1 MITSLTLLILSLV
14 ALYIGAGWL
23 VQGSSA
29 LALKAKISPLVV
41 GLTIVAFGTSAP
53 ELVVSLNA
61 TLSGQGDIAIG
72 NIVGSNIFNIGV
84 ILGVSATICPLQV
97 KKQLLRIDIP
107 VMLAATVLFTI
118 LFWNGTLGR
127 TEGLFFLT
135 GIIIYTIF
143 SLFYSRKHG
152 TEGSSQ
158 ELEEQPKHWAVD
170 TQAIVG
176 GLVVLVFASRLLVD
190 NAVSIAKEL
199 GVSEAVIGLTIVAA
213 GTSMPE
219 LATSIVA
226 AYKRKTDIAIGNIVG
241 SNFIQYTDHSRLLRA
256 YTSHRGQ
263 KCKLHRPTGH
273 VGHIRPAL
281 AAGEKRAKNIPD
293 GRIRLDSLLCDLHVL
308 VTSRHTLTEYSC
320 KNKFQDEQGC
330 QHIHGRAY
338 LLMFAAS

>member
-1 MITSLTLLILSLV
+1 MITSLTLLILSLA

-29 LALKAKISPLVV
+29 LALKAKISPLVI

-61 TLSGQGDIAIG
+61 TLRGQGDIAIG

-107 VMLAATVLFTI
+107 VMLAATVLLTI

-127 TEGLFFLT
+127 IEGLFFLT
-135 GIIIYTIF
+135 GIIIYTLF
-143 SLFYSRKHG
+143 SLFHSRKHG
-152 TEGSSQ
+152 EEGPSQ
-158 ELEEQPKHWAVD
+158 ELEEQPGHWIAD
-170 TQAIVG
+170 TLAIVG
-176 GLVVLVFASRLLVD
+176 GLIVLVFASRLLVD
-190 NAVSIAKEL
+190 NAISIAKEL

-241 SNFIQYTDHSRLLRA
+241 SNLFNILAIAGSCSLIHPIEANNVNYIDLLVMLGISVLLLPLVKSGQKISRTEGFVLVLFYVIYMFWLLRD
-256 YTSHRGQ
+256 T
-263 KCKLHRPTGH
+263 
-273 VGHIRPAL
+273 
-281 AAGEKRAKNIPD
+281 
-293 GRIRLDSLLCDLHVL
+293 
-308 VTSRHTLTEYSC
+308 
-320 KNKFQDEQGC
+320 F
-330 QHIHGRAY
+330 
-338 LLMFAAS
+338 

>member
-72 NIVGSNIFNIGV
+72 NIFNIGV

-241 SNFIQYTDHSRLLRA
+241 SNLFNILTIAGSCALIHPIEAQNVNYIDLLVMLGISVLLLPLVKSGQKISRTEGFVLILFYVIYMFWLLR
-256 YTSHRGQ
+256 
-263 KCKLHRPTGH
+263 
-273 VGHIRPAL
+273 
-281 AAGEKRAKNIPD
+281 D
-293 GRIRLDSLLCDLHVL
+293 
-308 VTSRHTLTEYSC
+308 TL
-320 KNKFQDEQGC
+320 
-330 QHIHGRAY
+330 
-338 LLMFAAS
+338 

>member
-1 MITSLTLLILSLV
+1 MITSLTLLILSLM

-29 LALKAKISPLVV
+29 LALKANISPLVI

-53 ELVVSLNA
+53 ELAVSLGA
-61 TLSGQGDIAIG
+61 TLRGQGDIAIG

-107 VMLAATVLFTI
+107 IMLAATILFTI

-127 TEGLFFLT
+127 MEGLFFLT
-135 GIIIYTIF
+135 GIIIYTLF
-143 SLFYSRKHG
+143 SLLYSRKQ
-152 TEGSSQ
+152 EEEPNL

-170 TQAIVG
+170 TLTIIG
-176 GLVVLVFASRLLVD
+176 GLVVLVFASRLLMD

-219 LATSIVA
+219 LATSVVA
-226 AYKRKTDIAIGNIVG
+226 AYKHKTDIAIGNIVG
-241 SNFIQYTDHSRLLRA
+241 SNLFNILAIAGSCSLMHPIEAKNVNYIDLLVMLAISILLLPLMKSGQKISRTEGAALILIYVIYLFWLLRD
-256 YTSHRGQ
+256 T
-263 KCKLHRPTGH
+263 
-273 VGHIRPAL
+273 
-281 AAGEKRAKNIPD
+281 
-293 GRIRLDSLLCDLHVL
+293 
-308 VTSRHTLTEYSC
+308 
-320 KNKFQDEQGC
+320 F
-330 QHIHGRAY
+330 
-338 LLMFAAS
+338 

>member
-29 LALKAKISPLVV
+29 LALKAKVSPLVI

-97 KKQLLRIDIP
+97 KKQLLRIDIL
-107 VMLAATVLFTI
+107 VMLAATLLLTV
-118 LFWNGTLGR
+118 LFWNGTLSR
-127 TEGLFFLT
+127 VEGFFFLA
-135 GIIIYTIF
+135 GIIVYTLF
-143 SLFYSRKHG
+143 SLFYSRKHR
-152 TEGSSQ
+152 EGPNL

-170 TQAIVG
+170 TLAIIG
-176 GLVVLVFASRLLVD
+176 GLAVLVCASRLLVD

-199 GVSEAVIGLTIVAA
+199 GMSEAVIGLTIVAA

-241 SNFIQYTDHSRLLRA
+241 SSLFNILAIAGSCSLVHPIEAKNVNYIDLLVMLAISVLLLPLVKNGQKISRTEGFVLILFYVIYIFWLLRD
-256 YTSHRGQ
+256 T
-263 KCKLHRPTGH
+263 
-273 VGHIRPAL
+273 I
-281 AAGEKRAKNIPD
+281 
-293 GRIRLDSLLCDLHVL
+293 
-308 VTSRHTLTEYSC
+308 
-320 KNKFQDEQGC
+320 
-330 QHIHGRAY
+330 
-338 LLMFAAS
+338 

>member
-152 TEGSSQ
+152 TEGPSQ
-158 ELEEQPKHWAVD
+158 ELEEQPKHW
-170 TQAIVG
+170 
-176 GLVVLVFASRLLVD
+176 
-190 NAVSIAKEL
+190 VSK
-199 GVSEAVIGLTIVAA
+199 
-213 GTSMPE
+213 
-219 LATSIVA
+219 
-226 AYKRKTDIAIGNIVG
+226 
-241 SNFIQYTDHSRLLRA
+241 
-256 YTSHRGQ
+256 
-263 KCKLHRPTGH
+263 
-273 VGHIRPAL
+273 
-281 AAGEKRAKNIPD
+281 
-293 GRIRLDSLLCDLHVL
+293 
-308 VTSRHTLTEYSC
+308 
-320 KNKFQDEQGC
+320 
-330 QHIHGRAY
+330 
-338 LLMFAAS
+338 

>member
-170 TQAIVG
+170 TLAIVG
-176 GLVVLVFASRLLVD
+176 GSGRLGICLSIIGGQCRFHRQRAWCERSGYRAYDRRSR
-190 NAVSIAKEL
+190 NKY
-199 GVSEAVIGLTIVAA
+199 A
-213 GTSMPE
+213 GT
-219 LATSIVA
+219 
-226 AYKRKTDIAIGNIVG
+226 GNI
-241 SNFIQYTDHSRLLRA
+241 HCCRLQA
-256 YTSHRGQ
+256 
-263 KCKLHRPTGH
+263 
-273 VGHIRPAL
+273 
-281 AAGEKRAKNIPD
+281 
-293 GRIRLDSLLCDLHVL
+293 
-308 VTSRHTLTEYSC
+308 
-320 KNKFQDEQGC
+320 
-330 QHIHGRAY
+330 
-338 LLMFAAS
+338 